1 MVQNQANWP
10 IFRNGVVAA
19 LRESSGLIRRVLRD
33 TGARVAQ
40 NQEGGA
46 GPANPQ
52 LISKALRWM
61 DLHHEQWVQ
70 AYPGYLLQAFSEVLE
85 FDPYSQDDEVIS
97 GLGDIDLHTTFSIQS
112 KSDLMHVHRTLE
124 AAVENALER
133 LDGLV
138 SAARGY
144 DYIRSNRN
152 PLRPENYL
160 HAMQK
165 MLEASEGEEIVRV
178 LILKSFAAALAPVLN
193 RTYFLL
199 TNQMSEA
206 GIESVQK
213 RATGFGAMTTGFG
226 DVSYLQANAID
237 PAAERLLTREELLE
251 GLGADAAHYMLKS
264 KKLLQ
269 AGAQERAD
277 SDAVAPPAPPQSSAR
292 HMPPQQA
299 PSPTSTTASMGDEV
313 GEGKLSSLQD
323 LLLAVVRDVAHLQPL
338 KEIVAQL
345 QPCLRRLVQNDPAF
359 LRDAH
364 HPARLFLSKVQA
376 VAKQFP
382 HVDSPGCQDF
392 LRRVASISATGR
404 LAQARSA
411 EPFKLAYA
419 QLQAGEMGTA
429 AVTTVQ
435 ASQAAARTH
444 HSGQPAAA
452 KPAPSPQAQALFDAV
467 VTRAQALPF
476 FAAADPWVQKFIAG
490 PWAKVIVRAILRQEP
505 QQGAGLDVQ
514 TLLAKDPKGY
524 AALVP
529 LLLTSVQK
537 QYLQQA
543 EPGLLHSIA
552 EMHQKLHVGLL
563 SVGVDRNQAES
574 VIAKIKKLHQ
584 QALAAAAAAA
594 PAGATAAAQSHGSTL
609 PKLTHEHM
617 ADQQA
622 PSSEALPAEGTGQL
636 PDALQQMQVG
646 QWYMI
651 GETGQPLR
659 TQLTWA
665 NPERGLMMFTSADGS
680 NQTMTYRR
688 LVQLYQQGHFT
699 ALNE

>member
-40 NQEGGA
+40 NQEGGT
-46 GPANPQ
+46 GPGNPQ

-61 DLHHEQWVQ
+61 DLQYEQWVQ
-70 AYPGYLLQAFSEVLE
+70 AYPGYLLQAFSELQE
-85 FDPYSQDDEVIS
+85 FDPYSQDDEIIS

-124 AAVENALER
+124 AAVESALER

-138 SAARGY
+138 SGARGY
-144 DYIRSNRN
+144 DYICSSRN

-178 LILKSFAAALAPVLN
+178 LILKSFAAALAPALN

-237 PAAERLLTREELLE
+237 PAAERLLTREELLD
-251 GLGADAAHYMLKS
+251 GLGADAAHYMLKG
-264 KKLLQ
+264 KNPRQ
-269 AGAQERAD
+269 AATAQEHAEPGAAA
-277 SDAVAPPAPPQSSAR
+277 SPAPSQEPVRTTA
-292 HMPPQQA
+292 PPQQA
-299 PSPTSTTASMGDEV
+299 PRPAQAAAPMGEA
-313 GEGKLSSLQD
+313 EQGKLDSLQD
-323 LLLAVVRDVAHLQPL
+323 LLLAVVKDVAHLQPL

-359 LRDAH
+359 LRDPS
-364 HPARLFLSKVQA
+364 HPARLFLGKIQA
-376 VAKQFP
+376 GAKQFA
-382 HVDSPGCQDF
+382 HVESPGCQDF

-419 QLQAGEMGTA
+419 QLQAGEMGTTA
-429 AVTTVQ
+429 QVP
-435 ASQAAARTH
+435 QAAARKPH
-444 HSGQPAAA
+444 AAQVAAA
-452 KPAPSPQAQALFDAV
+452 KPTPSPQAQALFDAV
-467 VTRAQALPF
+467 VARAKALPF

-490 PWAKVIVRAILRQEP
+490 PWAKVIVRAIFRQEP
-505 QQGAGLDVQ
+505 QQAAGLDVPA
-514 TLLAKDPKGY
+514 LLTKDPKGY

-529 LLLTSVQK
+529 LLLTSVQP
-537 QYLQQA
+537 QYLRQA

-563 SVGVDRNQAES
+563 SVGIDRNQAES
-574 VIAKIKKLHQ
+574 VIAKIKKLHR
-584 QALAAAAAAA
+584 QALAATAPGEAAAFA
-594 PAGATAAAQSHGSTL
+594 PPDGSAL
-609 PKLTHEHM
+609 PKLTQEHTT
-617 ADQQA
+617 AEA
-622 PSSEALPAEGTGQL
+622 PSVEALPAEGTGQL

>member
-1 MVQNQANWP
+1 MVQNQANWQ
-10 IFRNGVVAA
+10 IFRNGVIAA

-61 DLHHEQWVQ
+61 DLQHEQWVQ

-97 GLGDIDLHTTFSIQS
+97 GLGDIDLHTSFSIQS
-112 KSDLMHVHRTLE
+112 KSDLMHVHRTLD

-152 PLRPENYL
+152 SLRPENYL

-178 LILKSFAAALAPVLN
+178 LILKSFAVALAPALN

-199 TNQMSEA
+199 SNQMSEA

-226 DVSYLQANAID
+226 DVSYLQASAAD

-251 GLGADAAHYMLKS
+251 GLGADAPHYMLKG
-264 KKLLQ
+264 KKPRQ
-269 AGAQERAD
+269 AVQAQTLAEPG
-277 SDAVAPPAPPQSSAR
+277 VAASPVPPQGGGPAA
-292 HMPPQQA
+292 PPQQA
-299 PSPTSTTASMGDEV
+299 PRPSPPATAPTDSSEQGR
-313 GEGKLSSLQD
+313 LNSLQD
-323 LLLAVVRDVAHLQPL
+323 LLLSVVKDVAHLQPL

-359 LRDAH
+359 LRDSH
-364 HPARLFLSKVQA
+364 HPARLFLSKIQA
-376 VAKQFP
+376 AAKQFP
-382 HVDSPGCQDF
+382 HVESPGCQDF

-419 QLQAGEMGTA
+419 QLQAGEMGVA
-429 AVTTVQ
+429 AVTTTQ
-435 ASQAAARTH
+435 APQATARAP
-444 HSGQPAAA
+444 SSSQPAAA

-467 VTRAQALPF
+467 VARAQALPF

-505 QQGAGLDVQ
+505 QQAAGADVQ

-529 LLLTSVQK
+529 LLLTSVQQ
-537 QYLQQA
+537 QYLRQA

-563 SVGVDRNQAES
+563 SVGVDRSQAES
-574 VIAKIKKLHQ
+574 VVAKIRKLHH
-584 QALAAAAAAA
+584 QALAAAA
-594 PAGATAAAQSHGSTL
+594 PAGASAAAQPDGSTL
-609 PKLTHEHM
+609 PKLTHEHT
-617 ADQQA
+617 A
-622 PSSEALPAEGTGQL
+622 PDAPAPEALPNEGTGQL
-636 PDALQQMQVG
+636 PEALQNMRVG
-646 QWYMI
+646 HWYMI

-688 LVQLYQQGHFT
+688 LVQLYQQGHFM
-699 ALNE
+699 ALDES

>member
-46 GPANPQ
+46 GPGNPQ

-61 DLHHEQWVQ
+61 DLQYEQWVQ
-70 AYPGYLLQAFSEVLE
+70 AYPGYLLQAFSELQE
-85 FDPYSQDDEVIS
+85 FDPYSQDDEIIS

-144 DYIRSNRN
+144 DYIRSNCN

-178 LILKSFAAALAPVLN
+178 LILKSFAAALAPALN

-226 DVSYLQANAID
+226 DVSYLQASATA
-237 PAAERLLTREELLE
+237 PAAERLLTREELLD
-251 GLGADAAHYMLKS
+251 GLGADAAHYMLKG
-264 KKLLQ
+264 KKPRQ
-269 AGAQERAD
+269 AATAQDHAEPG
-277 SDAVAPPAPPQSSAR
+277 AVASPAPSQEPAR
-292 HMPPQQA
+292 PAPPQQA
-299 PSPTSTTASMGDEV
+299 PRPAQAAAPMGEA
-313 GEGKLSSLQD
+313 EQGKLDSLQD
-323 LLLAVVRDVAHLQPL
+323 LLLAVVKDVAHLQPL
-338 KEIVAQL
+338 KEIMAQL

-359 LRDAH
+359 LRDPH
-364 HPARLFLSKVQA
+364 HPARLFLSKIQA
-376 VAKQFP
+376 GAQQYR
-382 HVDSPGCQDF
+382 HAESPGCQDF

-419 QLQAGEMGTA
+419 QLQAGEMGTT
-429 AVTTVQ
+429 AVTAAQTAQ
-435 ASQAAARTH
+435 AGARAATPA
-444 HSGQPAAA
+444 PAAMA

-467 VTRAQALPF
+467 VARARALPF

-490 PWAKVIVRAILRQEP
+490 PWAKVIVRAILREEP
-505 QQGAGLDVQ
+505 GQTAGADVQ
-514 TLLAKDPKGY
+514 ALLTKDPKGY

-529 LLLTSVQK
+529 LLLTSVQA
-537 QYLQQA
+537 QYLRQA
-543 EPGLLHSIA
+543 EPGLLHSVA
-552 EMHQKLHVGLL
+552 EMHQKLHLGLL
-563 SVGVDRNQAES
+563 SVGVERSQAES
-574 VIAKIKKLHQ
+574 VIAKIKKLHH
-584 QALAAAAAAA
+584 QALAAAAPASGRPPDQ
-594 PAGATAAAQSHGSTL
+594 PAGSAL

-617 ADQQA
+617 ADAASPAA
-622 PSSEALPAEGTGQL
+622 PQSEGASQL
-636 PDALQQMQVG
+636 PEALQQMRVG

-688 LVQLYQQGHFT
+688 LVQLYQQGHF
-699 ALNE
+699 APLDGS

>member
-10 IFRNGVVAA
+10 IFRSGVIEA

-46 GPANPQ
+46 GPGNPQ

-85 FDPYSQDDEVIS
+85 FDPYSQDDEIIS

-178 LILKSFAAALAPVLN
+178 LILKSFAAALAPALN

-226 DVSYLQANAID
+226 DVSYLQASATD
-237 PAAERLLTREELLE
+237 PAAERLLTREELLD
-251 GLGADAAHYMLKS
+251 GLGADAAHYMLKG
-264 KKLLQ
+264 KKPRQ
-269 AGAQERAD
+269 AATAQDHAEPG
-277 SDAVAPPAPPQSSAR
+277 AVASPAPSQEPAR
-292 HMPPQQA
+292 PAQA
-299 PSPTSTTASMGDEV
+299 AAPMGEA
-313 GEGKLSSLQD
+313 EQGKLDSLQD
-323 LLLAVVRDVAHLQPL
+323 LLLAVVKDVAHLQPL

-359 LRDAH
+359 LRDPH
-364 HPARLFLSKVQA
+364 HPARLFLSKIQA
-376 VAKQFP
+376 GAKQFA
-382 HVDSPGCQDF
+382 HVESPGCQDF

-404 LAQARSA
+404 LGQARSA

-419 QLQAGEMGTA
+419 QLQAGEAGA
-429 AVTTVQ
+429 AVTTAAAAQTTQ
-435 ASQAAARTH
+435 AGARAATPAPAAAAR
-444 HSGQPAAA
+444 
-452 KPAPSPQAQALFDAV
+452 PAPSPQAQALFDAV
-467 VTRAQALPF
+467 VARAQALPF

-505 QQGAGLDVQ
+505 GQTAGADVQ
-514 TLLAKDPKGY
+514 ALLAKDPRGY

-529 LLLTSVQK
+529 LLLTSVQA
-537 QYLQQA
+537 QYLRQA

-563 SVGVDRNQAES
+563 SVGVERSQAES
-574 VIAKIKKLHQ
+574 VIAKLKKLHH
-584 QALAAAAAAA
+584 QALAAAAPASGRPPDQ
-594 PAGATAAAQSHGSTL
+594 PAGSAAL

-617 ADQQA
+617 AEAASPAA
-622 PSSEALPAEGTGQL
+622 PQAEGASQL
-636 PDALQQMQVG
+636 PDALQQMRVG

-688 LVQLYQQGHFT
+688 LVQLYQQGHF
-699 ALNE
+699 APLDES